1 MSLPIGRLV
10 LLVRD
15 FAESLVFYRDKVG
28 LALAEPAGEN
38 WATFDTGDAILSIS
52 GPFPGM
58 PYDPKSLGETPD
70 QLMLLVD
77 DVAAARENLEAK
89 GVQVGAPHSPGDGV
103 LLAEFRDPDGRYL
116 AFEQRGDSQ
125 G

>member
-1 MSLPIGRLV
+1 MKIGRVV

-15 FAESLVFYRDKVG
+15 FQESLGFYRDVLG
-28 LALAEPAGEN
+28 FRLLEEPSDN
-38 WATFDTGDAILSIS
+38 WASFDAGTASLSIA

-70 QLMLLVD
+70 QMMFLVD
-77 DVAAARENLEAK
+77 DVTRAAEDLRAK
-89 GVQVGAPHSPGDGV
+89 GVVVGEPFSPGAGV

-116 AFEQRGDSQ
+116 AFEQRS
-125 G
+125 